1 MCGRFFW
8 KKKKCKEVK
17 EELNISDFSEEA
29 SLDGDI
35 NPGASPLIII
45 SDNNKNIKAINMF
58 WGFPS
63 QDKKLIINARTESV
77 FEKNLFYDGIRQ
89 QRCIIP
95 ALSFYEWDKDKIKV
109 TFSEKNN
116 KILYLAGFYLIKNK
130 NSYFVILTTK
140 ANNSVSNTHHRM
152 PLFFEAKEVKE
163 WINGNKIEEY
173 LNLQMP
179 ELVSNQCYKQLSFW

>member
-35 NPGASPLIII
+35 NPGESPLILI
-45 SDNNKNIKAINMF
+45 SDNKKNIKAINMF

-77 FEKNLFYDGIRQ
+77 LDKNLFYDGIRK

-116 KILYLAGFYLIKNK
+116 KILYLAGFYLIKNN

-140 ANNSVSNTHHRM
+140 ANNSVINTHHRM
-152 PLFFEAKEVKE
+152 PLFFEAKKVKE
-163 WINGNKIEEY
+163 WINGNNIEEY
-173 LNLQMP
+173 LSLQMP
-179 ELVSNQCYKQLSFW
+179 ELISSQSYKQLSFW